1 MSVPRSALL
10 ATALLLAL
18 IGSACQRASRAQADV
33 RPGVQVELEAQPSPA
48 SVGESELLVSL
59 AEEAGEPISG
69 AALSARGDMTH
80 AGMTPV
86 FGEAVESEPGR
97 YRIPFEWTMAGDWIV
112 TIQAKLPSGESIER
126 QFDVRVASE
135 GG

>member
-1 MSVPRSALL
+1 MSVRRSALL
-10 ATALLLAL
+10 ATALMLAL
-18 IGSACQRASRAQADV
+18 IGGACQRVSRAQADA
-33 RPGVQVELEAQPSPA
+33 RPGVRVELEAQPSPA

-59 AEEAGEPISG
+59 ANEAGEPISG

-86 FGEAVESEPGR
+86 FGESAESEPGR
-97 YRIPFEWTMAGDWIV
+97 YRIPFEWTMGGDWIV
-112 TIQAKLPSGESIER
+112 TIQAELPSGDSIER

-135 GG
+135 GS